1 MGGRAP
7 GSRDRLPAVQGPPG
21 RAPALQAI
29 DERTLIVPI
38 SHVCFRNSY
47 KHDALAVCRRARE
60 VGALVLLDTYQS
72 LGTVPVDVQALGV
85 DMVCGGSVK
94 WLCGGPG
101 AGYLYVRPDLLERLE
116 PRITGW
122 AAHAAPFAFELG
134 AQRYAPGPAR
144 LLHGSPAVPALLA
157 ATAGYELIAAVGVER
172 IRAWSIVRT
181 EALREDLLAR
191 GFEVPSPADPENR
204 GGTLTVRLAPGEDG
218 TAFVAALEE
227 RGILVDHR
235 PEAGLRVSPHFYTRG
250 RAEEF
255 RRRAHGAAHAGGW
268 KQHLGA
274 RKAAAWIQECA
285 EPIGPADSL
294 GPSAR
299 DPRLPRESKDGT
311 LGCPFFRRGRPR
323 LGHPLR
329 KIDHGPTPRSRSSN
343 LRREARALR
352 YRIRSLGHLLG
363 RRRAEREPD
372 RAGIDGVPAGAVR
385 IHSPIQRLSQGPG
398 GLAQGGARR
407 RPASARGALA
417 RAPHDPDGQRGAPG
431 ESLSVG
437 QGSPAAQ
444 PGRGGADRGLG
455 PGGPG
460 GGAREEARP
469 RRHQAV
475 DPARARG

>member
-1 MGGRAP
+1 MNLSQATQLAAGHDPEVWRKEFPILAETTYLVTHSLGAMPRGVYAKLQAYADQWATRGVRAWAEGWWDSP
-7 GSRDRLPAVQGPPG
+7 LSVGNVLGQLMN
-21 RAPALQAI
+21 APAGSVVMHQNVSVIESLVASCLDFSGPRKRVVYDDQNFPTNMYVWEGARAQGAEIVCLPSKGRLGVPLEELLQAI

-235 PEAGLRVSPHFYTRG
+235 PEAGLRVSPHFYTRADELKSFAAALTEL
-250 RAEEF
+250 RAQ
-255 RRRAHGAAHAGGW
+255 GGW
-268 KQHLGA
+268 KRFVGA
-274 RKAAAWIQECA
+274 RK
-285 EPIGPADSL
+285 S
-294 GPSAR
+294 
-299 DPRLPRESKDGT
+299 
-311 LGCPFFRRGRPR
+311 
-323 LGHPLR
+323 
-329 KIDHGPTPRSRSSN
+329 
-343 LRREARALR
+343 
-352 YRIRSLGHLLG
+352 Y
-363 RRRAEREPD
+363 
-372 RAGIDGVPAGAVR
+372 
-385 IHSPIQRLSQGPG
+385 
-398 GLAQGGARR
+398 
-407 RPASARGALA
+407 
-417 RAPHDPDGQRGAPG
+417 
-431 ESLSVG
+431 
-437 QGSPAAQ
+437 
-444 PGRGGADRGLG
+444 
-455 PGGPG
+455 
-460 GGAREEARP
+460 
-469 RRHQAV
+469 
-475 DPARARG
+475 